1 MLVNYL
7 PIVFLLVVGVVIG
20 ISSQLVGHLFV
31 RPHNPGV
38 EKLSPY
44 ECGIKPEGSTFS
56 RNAISYY
63 IYGLLFILFD
73 VEGLFFFLWAVIYK
87 DMMWFAFIEI
97 TFFAFIL
104 FLGLIYAW
112 LKGALDWTTEMW

>member
-7 PIVFLLVVGVVIG
+7 PIIFLLVIGVIIG
-20 ISSQLVGHLFV
+20 ISVQVIGHLSV
-31 RPHNPGV
+31 RPHKPDA

-44 ECGIKPEGSTFS
+44 ECGMRPEGTTFS

-87 DMMWFAFIEI
+87 EMMVFAFIEI
-97 TFFAFIL
+97 SFFAFIL

-112 LKGALDWTTEMW
+112 FKGALDWTTGM